1 MSNSIEQCPSAW
13 REYNT
18 NGIRAC
24 GRPASSLRSCPAI
37 YYSTCNQYSRVCG
50 RIIGYQVASPEAFNS
65 NSDQSVDGVTITH
78 GTHHIW
84 GYVAGLTEHG
94 TSSHS
99 RSTCPCSNIDGQA
112 QNPPASIGNNYYC
125 ESGNSESRFRQGH
138 LYQEDKLWDGQQCE
152 GTCCNSTM
160 SPPWFSV
167 QLPAPT
173 TDAIEVSIC
182 CDQGTS
188 DEDVPVEL
196 IEIYVQYFKQQT
208 YTTIIIMLS
217 QGHQSIVT

>member
-1 MSNSIEQCPSAW
+1 M
-13 REYNT
+13 
-18 NGIRAC
+18 
-24 GRPASSLRSCPAI
+24 
-37 YYSTCNQYSRVCG
+37 
-50 RIIGYQVASPEAFNS
+50 
-65 NSDQSVDGVTITH
+65 
-78 GTHHIW
+78 
-84 GYVAGLTEHG
+84 AGLTEHG

-188 DEDVPVEL
+188 DEDVLVEL
-196 IEIYVQYFKQQT
+196 IEIYAQ
-208 YTTIIIMLS
+208 
-217 QGHQSIVT
+217 